1 MTEAKTL
8 LSRMI
13 MKLPTITGACCIAAL
28 LPFSIH
34 AAATDLGEGLL
45 SLAPSKVLLNADS
58 SRDHWNGIGRIKS
71 KGGSSCT
78 ATLIDTRSPD
88 STPDAPAYVVTSGHC
103 ISRQNGVIITD
114 REVEGS
120 IQFNFFTDSTA
131 RSYPLKRINW
141 SSMQGVDLAVV
152 ELQPTL
158 KSLIDDGI
166 QPLALASEMPEQD
179 REILWVGAPLNKD
192 TGHLRMA
199 ACVHKTSEVIM
210 EQPWVWR
217 HTVRNQCRDVDT
229 GASGSPLLTRDNN
242 EVYAVL
248 NLTNQASSDNA
259 TENFSDEIPGFPPM
273 VADSNYGNPVTLL
286 NKCFVDGTL
295 STDPAICDLFPTF
308 SVDFETLGRQPAQ
321 LARVQLDAE
330 GRNVYPFWDLRFLID
345 TPLYRYKKVD
355 SAMQCED
362 PVGYS
367 HTISSQD
374 AAIDDPVDRQIGI
387 NWLCMIGVSS
397 AEHLPTVGL
406 MRNALTLAIEL
417 QAAGPTP
424 EPQVKI
430 GKNRFGALSV
440 SWSYEHRLID
450 HYTVKMGPPDT
461 TDCSEPEGFKT
472 QLRDLTL
479 RAKSLPLKICTYA
492 HDINGQPSALREDIV
507 PAAG

>member
-8 LSRMI
+8 LSRMM

-28 LPFSIH
+28 LPFSTH
-34 AAATDLGEGLL
+34 AATNDLDEGML
-45 SLAPSKVLLNADS
+45 SLAPSRVLLNADG

-71 KGGSSCT
+71 RGGSSCT
-78 ATLIDTRSPD
+78 ATLIDTRTPD
-88 STPDAPAYVVTSGHC
+88 SPPDAPAYVVTSGHC

-179 REILWVGAPLNKD
+179 REILWVGAPLTRD

-248 NLTNQASSDNA
+248 NLTNQASSANA
-259 TENFSDEIPGFPPM
+259 TEDFSDEIPGFPPM

-286 NKCFVDGTL
+286 NKCFVSGTL
-295 STDPAICDLFPTF
+295 STDTAICDLFPTF
-308 SVDFETLGRQPAQ
+308 SVDFETLA
-321 LARVQLDAE
+321 
-330 GRNVYPFWDLRFLID
+330 
-345 TPLYRYKKVD
+345 
-355 SAMQCED
+355 
-362 PVGYS
+362 
-367 HTISSQD
+367 
-374 AAIDDPVDRQIGI
+374 
-387 NWLCMIGVSS
+387 
-397 AEHLPTVGL
+397 
-406 MRNALTLAIEL
+406 
-417 QAAGPTP
+417 P

-430 GKNRFGALSV
+430 GKNRFGASSV

-461 TDCSEPEGFKT
+461 TDCSDPQGFKT
-472 QLRDLTL
+472 QFRDLTL
-479 RAKSLPLKICTYA
+479 RATSLPLKICTYA

-507 PAAG
+507 PAAD

>member
-8 LSRMI
+8 LSRMM

-28 LPFSIH
+28 LPFSTH
-34 AAATDLGEGLL
+34 AATNDLDEGML
-45 SLAPSKVLLNADS
+45 SLAPSRVLLNADG

-71 KGGSSCT
+71 RGGSSCT
-78 ATLIDTRSPD
+78 ATLIDTRTPD
-88 STPDAPAYVVTSGHC
+88 SPPDAPAYVVTSGHC

-179 REILWVGAPLNKD
+179 REILWVGAPLTRN

-217 HTVRNQCRDVDT
+217 HTVRNQCRGVDT

-242 EVYAVL
+242 EVYAAL
-248 NLTNQASSDNA
+248 NLTNQASSANA
-259 TENFSDEIPGFPPM
+259 TEDFSDEIPGFPPM

-286 NKCFVDGTL
+286 NKCFVSGTL

-308 SVDFETLGRQPAQ
+308 LVDFETLA
-321 LARVQLDAE
+321 
-330 GRNVYPFWDLRFLID
+330 
-345 TPLYRYKKVD
+345 
-355 SAMQCED
+355 
-362 PVGYS
+362 
-367 HTISSQD
+367 
-374 AAIDDPVDRQIGI
+374 
-387 NWLCMIGVSS
+387 
-397 AEHLPTVGL
+397 
-406 MRNALTLAIEL
+406 
-417 QAAGPTP
+417 P

-430 GKNRFGALSV
+430 DKNRFGASSV

-461 TDCSEPEGFKT
+461 TDCSDPQGFKT
-472 QLRDLTL
+472 QFRDLTL
-479 RAKSLPLKICTYA
+479 RATSLPLKICTYA

-507 PAAG
+507 PAAD

>member
-8 LSRMI
+8 LSRMM

-28 LPFSIH
+28 LPFSTH
-34 AAATDLGEGLL
+34 AATNDLGEGIL
-45 SLAPSKVLLNADS
+45 SLAPSRVLLNADG

-71 KGGSSCT
+71 RGGSSCT
-78 ATLIDTRSPD
+78 ATLIDTRSAD
-88 STPDAPAYVVTSGHC
+88 SPPDAPAYVVTSGHC

-179 REILWVGAPLNKD
+179 REILWVGAPLTRD

-217 HTVRNQCRDVDT
+217 HTVSNQCRDVDV
-229 GASGSPLLTRDNN
+229 GASGSPLLIRDNS
-242 EVYAVL
+242 EIYAVL
-248 NLTNQASSDNA
+248 NLTNQPESEGA
-259 TENFSDEIPGFPPM
+259 TEDFNNEIPGFPLMAP
-273 VADSNYGNPVTLL
+273 DSNYGSPFTAL
-286 NKCFVDGTL
+286 NRCFVSGTF
-295 STDPAICDLFPTF
+295 STDPAVCELFPTF
-308 SVDFETLGRQPAQ
+308 SVNFDTLGRQPGQ
-321 LARVQLDAE
+321 RARVQLDAE
-330 GRNVYPFWDLRFLID
+330 GNDVYPAWDLLFQVD
-345 TPLYRYKKVD
+345 TPFYRYKKVT

-362 PVGYS
+362 QVDYS
-367 HTISSQD
+367 QAYASQA
-374 AAIDDPVDRQIGI
+374 AAINEPVDGHIGI
-387 NWLCMIGVSS
+387 NWLCIIGVSS
-397 AEHLPTVGL
+397 ADEQPSIGL

-430 GKNRFGALSV
+430 GKNRFGASSV

-461 TDCSEPEGFKT
+461 TECSDPQGFKT
-472 QLRDLTL
+472 QFRDLTL
-479 RAKSLPLKICTYA
+479 RAKWLPLKICTYA

-507 PAAG
+507 PAAD

>member
-1 MTEAKTL
+1 M
-8 LSRMI
+8 
-13 MKLPTITGACCIAAL
+13 
-28 LPFSIH
+28 
-34 AAATDLGEGLL
+34 
-45 SLAPSKVLLNADS
+45 LNADG

-71 KGGSSCT
+71 RGGSSCT
-78 ATLIDTRSPD
+78 ATLIDTRSTD
-88 STPDAPAYVVTSGHC
+88 SPPDAPAYVVTSGHC

-152 ELQPTL
+152 ELKPTL

-179 REILWVGAPLNKD
+179 REILWVGAPLTRD

-217 HTVRNQCRDVDT
+217 HTVRNQCRGVDT

-248 NLTNQASSDNA
+248 NLTNQASSANA
-259 TENFSDEIPGFPPM
+259 TEDFSDEIPGFPPM

-286 NKCFVDGTL
+286 NKCFVSGTL

-308 SVDFETLGRQPAQ
+308 SVDFETLA
-321 LARVQLDAE
+321 
-330 GRNVYPFWDLRFLID
+330 
-345 TPLYRYKKVD
+345 
-355 SAMQCED
+355 
-362 PVGYS
+362 
-367 HTISSQD
+367 
-374 AAIDDPVDRQIGI
+374 
-387 NWLCMIGVSS
+387 
-397 AEHLPTVGL
+397 
-406 MRNALTLAIEL
+406 
-417 QAAGPTP
+417 P

-430 GKNRFGALSV
+430 DKNRFGASSV

-461 TDCSEPEGFKT
+461 TDCSDPQGFKT
-472 QLRDLTL
+472 QFRDLTL

-507 PAAG
+507 PAAD